1 MPAQYLHILGALKA
15 FNRVSGGTFP
25 LDYKAFFAGA
35 QGPDIFYHNQRTR
48 PLAVSLG
55 SLLHRRDYGFFS
67 SGAIDYVLSECA
79 FPHNGDSNTGKIE
92 SSSINLSRN
101 FLISY
106 LAGFL
111 SHGILDRV
119 FHPFI
124 IYASFFPDNKHS
136 PVPPGRFHPFFERIL
151 DFIFMDEFSS
161 GIFSDSG
168 FQETSGRIV
177 DLDVDSFLNFSP
189 VELGLLEDFFY
200 EVFRNVYPEKT
211 LSDANLRLRLKNSFS
226 DSLWFYYVTNPFY
239 SDLSKSSEVFKSRY
253 KEEINWTLVSLIH
266 PQSLIS
272 GVDWFNS
279 QKKVWLNPST
289 GEESDSSL
297 YDLFDR
303 AVKGIEIIYKA
314 FFDFVSGRVP
324 PEKENLK
331 DFAFLIGNTSLSLS
345 DSQGKPGVPVFFKSD
360 FYPLDVEF
368 MHQVDLRYYWWNET

>member
-15 FNRVSGGTFP
+15 FNRVSGGTFS
-25 LDYKAFFAGA
+25 LDPKAFFAGA

-67 SGAIDYVLSECA
+67 AGALEYVLSG
-79 FPHNGDSNTGKIE
+79 GDFSTTREENFEGE
-92 SSSINLSRN
+92 VASSGNLSRD

-124 IYASFFPDNKHS
+124 IYASFFPDNKRS

-151 DFIFMDEFSS
+151 DFIFMDEFSP

-168 FQETSGRIV
+168 FSGTSGRIV
-177 DLDVDSFLNFSP
+177 DLDVDLFLNFSP
-189 VELGLLEDFFY
+189 KELGLLEDFFY
-200 EVFRNVYPEKT
+200 EVFRKVYPEKT
-211 LSDANLRLRLKNSFS
+211 LSDGNLRLRLKNSFS

-279 QKKVWLNPST
+279 CKKVWLNPST
-289 GEESDSSL
+289 GEESDASL

-314 FFDFVSGRVP
+314 FFDFVSGKVP
-324 PEKENLK
+324 PEKDSLR
-331 DFAFLIGNTSLSLS
+331 DFAFLVGNTSLSLS
-345 DSQGKPGVPVFFKSD
+345 DSQGKPGVPGFFKSD

-368 MHQVDLRYYWWNET
+368 MRQVDLRYYWWNET